1 MALHLEVMASLENGF
16 RIVAGSE
23 AYSSICKIIAEEA
36 ADLMAVQ
43 EKGMANHYTDSPLK
57 GAV

>member
-1 MALHLEVMASLENGF
+1 MASLENGF